1 MLAWHSLSGPYGE
14 RRSRTPV
21 RWLCLRAFCYLAATT
36 GGRLRPIQLDQMSQL
51 VDLGIFLNR
60 CFDGKTRFSSGRYRK
75 LRRGLPDG
83 PVRDYL
89 QALKRAETGRPSL
102 SDWKAVQAYRRSV
115 LDLSLQALFSLAELR
130 YHDALSPLVCL
141 IQLVDDILDRHLD
154 RTLELPTLVTSNG
167 PTALVQAQRLWEE
180 LKSHR
185 RPEDRPL
192 VALGF
197 LVYLLARLCA
207 HLCR

>member
-1 MLAWHSLSGPYGE
+1 
-14 RRSRTPV
+14 
-21 RWLCLRAFCYLAATT
+21 
-36 GGRLRPIQLDQMSQL
+36 MSQL
-51 VDLGIFLNR
+51 IDLGIFLNR
-60 CFDGKTRFSSGRYRK
+60 CFDGKTSFSSGRYRK

-89 QALKRAETGRPSL
+89 RALKRTESGRPSL

-115 LDLSLQALFSLAELR
+115 LDLSLKALFRLAGR
-130 YHDALSPLVCL
+130 PFHHAFSPLVCL
-141 IQLVDDILDRHLD
+141 IQLVDDILDQRLD

-167 PTALVQAQRLWEE
+167 PTAIVQAQQLWKE

-185 RPEDRPL
+185 RPQDRPL

-197 LVYLLARLCA
+197 PVYLLARLCA
-207 HLCR
+207 YLCR